1 MGRWR
6 YTVAICTHNHA
17 DQLATTLPALSAL
30 AAPEAVWEL
39 LIVDNAS
46 TDATSEILARPDW
59 HVAGIENRVVREERL
74 GVANARNRA
83 IAESRGEYVLFLDD
97 DETPDPDW
105 LRAME
110 RHIDRYAPDA
120 IGGPYRVTFEGAPRP
135 AWLQDDLLGFLGALD
150 HGPQA
155 MPLTSPTTQIYTG
168 NSAFR
173 KATLDRWGLFDPTL
187 GRRGGNRAGG
197 EDTEMYR
204 RLVAAG
210 CNLRWAPDA
219 VIYHRIRSEKLSR
232 RYFLDLHYE
241 MGKSDGTVKR
251 GRGTRVPPFW
261 SFGYLVRAV
270 SRALAKRLR
279 EGGNRSLRLEMNVL
293 HAVGFLA
300 GWAFGPR
307 IQFKSD
313 RSSQNV
319 DADLL

>member
-1 MGRWR
+1 MKHCR

-30 AAPEAVWEL
+30 AAPEVAWEL

-46 TDATSEILARPDW
+46 TDATSEILGRSDW

-150 HGPQA
+150 HGPQP
-155 MPLTSPTTQIYTG
+155 MPLTSPSTQIYTG

-173 KATLDRWGLFDPTL
+173 KATFDRYRALDPGL
-187 GRRGGNRAGG
+187 GRRGSNRAGG

-219 VIYHRIRSEKLSR
+219 VIYHRTRTEKLSR
-232 RYFLDLHYE
+232 PYFLDLHYE
-241 MGKSDGTVKR
+241 LGKSEGAIKR
-251 GRGTRVPPFW
+251 GRSSRVPPLW
-261 SFGYLVRAV
+261 SFSHLARALT
-270 SRALAKRLR
+270 RALAKRLR
-279 EGGNRSLRLEMNVL
+279 EGGDRSLRLEMNVF
-293 HAVGFLA
+293 HAFGFLT

-307 IQFKSD
+307 IQIKSGCPTPHTD
-313 RSSQNV
+313 RPR
-319 DADLL
+319 